1 MRDIL
6 IKMFKSCLLKRKIM
20 LHKAMLKNSF
30 VYGKDFCKSPAYRN
44 PDSQLLNVKINNKTG
59 KKENIQFGDYCNVS
73 VSIFLNIRGSI
84 IVGNYVYMNSV
95 SMRIDHH
102 LRIGSHC
109 MFGPNVKL
117 WDTKNHPLDPAE
129 RHKQCEHIAHVGLID
144 SYVAGG
150 GDIIIGDDVWIGMD
164 SIILGGVTI
173 GNGSVVAAGS
183 VVTKSVPEKVLVGG
197 VPARMIKTICDLP

>member
-1 MRDIL
+1 MINTLVRL
-6 IKMFKSCLLKRKIM
+6 IKGIRLKRRV
-20 LHKAMLKNSF
+20 KNHIAYLNKNC
-30 VYGKDFCKSPAYRN
+30 VYGKEFCKSPSYNN
-44 PDSQLLNVKINNKTG
+44 PEAQLLNVKINNKTG
-59 KKENIQFGDYCNVS
+59 KKENIQFGDFCNVTVS
-73 VSIFLNIRGSI
+73 VFLNNKGSVK
-84 IVGNYVYMNSV
+84 VGNYVYMNSV
-95 SMRIDHH
+95 SMRIDHN

-144 SYVAGG
+144 SYEAGG

-164 SIILGGVTI
+164 STILGGVTV

-183 VVTKSVPEKVLVGG
+183 VVTKSVPQNVLVGG
-197 VPARMIKTICDLP
+197 VPARIIKQLKQ